1 VKSELELIMRHL
13 HPRVDMFGLVDRPER
28 YRRLTSGPFR
38 RVHARV
44 VTDVVAAGLPAGA
57 RVLDIGTGPGGVPIS
72 IAETVTWLRI
82 DGVDLSAAMIAHARK
97 TLADSDAHDRVTF
110 SVGDAAALPYPN
122 ETFDLVV
129 SSMSQHHWADVPA
142 AMREI
147 RRVLGPG
154 GRAWIYDARIA
165 LHQAKSAARELF
177 AAQSVRSEPIQTTRL
192 PIRPFGRLSVEHR
205 SPR

>member
-1 VKSELELIMRHL
+1 MRHL
-13 HPRVDMFGLVDRPER
+13 HPRVDMFGLVNRPEQ

-44 VTDVVAAGLPAGA
+44 VTDVITAGLPAGA
-57 RVLDIGTGPGGVPIS
+57 RVLDIGTGPGRVPIS
-72 IAETVTWLRI
+72 IAETDTSLRV
-82 DGVDLSAAMIAHARK
+82 DGVDLSVKMIAHARR

-110 SVGDAAALPYPN
+110 SAGDAAALPYPD

-147 RRVLGPG
+147 RRVLRPD

-165 LHQAKSAARELF
+165 LHRAKSAARELF
-177 AAQSVRSEPIQTTRL
+177 AAQAVRTEPIQTAHL
-192 PIRPFGRLSVEHR
+192 PIRLFARLSVDR
-205 SPR
+205 SPSPW